1 MKNSKKSILLVLV
14 TALAICCTFNGYGS
28 NKGVESTN
36 SGARTIV
43 DSVGRTVE
51 IPVTIDR
58 IIPLDNASRMIAYLG
73 LADKCVGMSG
83 GLNTGE
89 RSPIHAYAYANKNM
103 WADLP
108 NVGTSAGGVD
118 DYYPEEIIRI
128 DPDVILCTYPK
139 EMADDIQA
147 KTGIPVVAAPVGTL
161 FQKDYEE
168 AFRLLGDV
176 CGVKDR
182 AEEVITYL
190 NNSLDDLANRTA
202 SVPDVGKPSVLW
214 AAATF
219 KGAHGIDGVYANSI
233 IFEKI
238 AAKDVT
244 EGIFDTRSGVV
255 VEKEQI
261 LGWNPQYIFFDS
273 GNSQLVRTDF
283 EKDPDFFEILTA
295 VQNEDLYQ
303 CPNNTYYYSNLE
315 IPIVNCYYIA
325 SLLYPEQFADIDFE
339 EKANEIFKFFLGVDD
354 YLSELEAAGVSYGKV
369 TLGGN
374 WW

>member
-1 MKNSKKSILLVLV
+1 
-14 TALAICCTFNGYGS
+14 
-28 NKGVESTN
+28 
-36 SGARTIV
+36 
-43 DSVGRTVE
+43 
-51 IPVTIDR
+51 
-58 IIPLDNASRMIAYLG
+58 
-73 LADKCVGMSG
+73 
-83 GLNTGE
+83 
-89 RSPIHAYAYANKNM
+89 M

-182 AEEVITYL
+182 AEEVITYI

-219 KGAHGIDGVYANSI
+219 KGAHGIDGVYVNSI

-295 VQNEDLYQ
+295 VQNGDLYQ

-374 WW
+374 